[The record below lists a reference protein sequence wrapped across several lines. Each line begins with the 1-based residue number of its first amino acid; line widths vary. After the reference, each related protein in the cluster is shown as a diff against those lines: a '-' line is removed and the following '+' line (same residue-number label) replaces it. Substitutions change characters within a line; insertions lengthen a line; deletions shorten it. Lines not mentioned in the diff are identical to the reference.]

1 MFSGIVQAVGRVTRV
16 EELGFGRRVTVDAP
30 SLGLDGVRV
39 GDSIA
44 INGACMT
51 VTRVDARSFSFDV
64 SAESLRRTTGLD
76 APGDVNLEKSLR
88 LGDRLDGHLVSGHV
102 DATGTVVSFDPV
114 GESWRLVVEAPDAL
128 APLIAVKGSVTVN
141 GVSLTV
147 NDIDDEARA
156 GAAPGCRFSV
166 NLIPHTMAATN
177 LATLRAGARV
187 NLEADLIARYVARM
201 LATGGRAA

>member
-1 MFSGIVQAVGRVTRV
+1 MFSGIVQAVGRVARV
-16 EELGFGRRVTVDAP
+16 EELGFGRRVTVEAP
-30 SLGLDGVRV
+30 SLGLDDVRV

-44 INGACMT
+44 VNGACMT
-51 VTRVDARSFSFDV
+51 VTRVDARSFCFDV

-102 DATGTVVSFDPV
+102 DATGTVVSFDPIA
-114 GESWRLVVEAPDAL
+114 ESWRLVVEAPAAL
-128 APLIAVKGSVTVN
+128 APLIAVKGSVTIN

-147 NDIDDEARA
+147 NDIDDGVRG

-177 LATLRAGARV
+177 LAALRVGARV

-201 LATGGRAA
+201 LAGGGRAA